1 MKEFQYVIT
10 YPNALATRGGTTLV
24 NIASGF
30 SSAISMS
37 NGTISI
43 SAKSLLGVMLMPTH
57 QGDTLTFSVD
67 GPDEA
72 QAVEAV
78 EACLKQYL

>member
-1 MKEFQYVIT
+1 MREFQYVIT

-24 NIASGF
+24 NIAGGF
-30 SSAISMS
+30 ASAISMR
-37 NGTISI
+37 NGTICI
-43 SAKSLLGVMLMPTH
+43 SAKSLLGVMLMPTR

-72 QAVEAV
+72 QAVEAI

>member
-1 MKEFQYVIT
+1 MREFQYVIT

-30 SSAISMS
+30 ASTISMS
-37 NGTISI
+37 NGIVCI
-43 SAKSLLGVMLMPTH
+43 SAKSLLGVMLMPTR
-57 QGDTLTFSVD
+57 QGDTLTFSVE

-72 QAVEAV
+72 QAIEAI
-78 EACLKQYL
+78 EACLKQFL

>member
-1 MKEFQYVIT
+1 MREFQYVIT

-30 SSAISMS
+30 ASAISMR
-37 NGTISI
+37 NGTIC
-43 SAKSLLGVMLMPTH
+43 KSLLGVMLMPPR

-72 QAVEAV
+72 QAVEAI

>member
-1 MKEFQYVIT
+1 MREFQYVIT

-30 SSAISMS
+30 ASAISMR
-37 NGTISI
+37 NGTICI
-43 SAKSLLGVMLMPTH
+43 SAKSLLGVMLMPTR
-57 QGDTLTFSVD
+57 QGDTLTLSVD

-72 QAVEAV
+72 QAVEAI